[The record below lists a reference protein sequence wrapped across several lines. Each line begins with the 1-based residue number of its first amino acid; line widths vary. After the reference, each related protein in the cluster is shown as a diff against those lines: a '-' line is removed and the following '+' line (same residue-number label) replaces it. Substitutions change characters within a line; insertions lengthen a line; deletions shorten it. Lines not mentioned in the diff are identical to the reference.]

1 MSDEKYTY
9 KKVTCDICGKEFQA
23 RYREAKKLGVS
34 VYLDNTISITKRIDD
49 GWETCDGYICEE
61 CACDILDQLKKN
73 SCVNGEK

>member
-34 VYLDNTISITKRIDD
+34 VYLDNTICITKSIED
-49 GWETCDGYICEE
+49 GWEKCSGYICEK
-61 CACDILDQLKKN
+61 CACDILDRLKKN
-73 SCVNGEK
+73 SCVNGEE